1 MKLFVA
7 VVLFAGTFIQTLN
20 LEAKVTVAF
29 LQVRNYH
36 GQVVQLEPG
45 GQFAHMAISFKGM
58 WLHAHPLKGVELVS
72 TEKLSKIGVIQ
83 EQIELS
89 DIEELD
95 ETKVAKFLGKPFDGD
110 YSWNDDAIYC
120 AELVAKL
127 LGLRPTPMTF
137 DSALW
142 PPQYQALSGKL
153 GLSPDDIYQILSRR

>member
-1 MKLFVA
+1 MKFLVA

-95 ETKVAKFLGKPFDGD
+95 ETKVAKFF
-110 YSWNDDAIYC
+110 W
-120 AELVAKL
+120 
-127 LGLRPTPMTF
+127 
-137 DSALW
+137 
-142 PPQYQALSGKL
+142 
-153 GLSPDDIYQILSRR
+153 